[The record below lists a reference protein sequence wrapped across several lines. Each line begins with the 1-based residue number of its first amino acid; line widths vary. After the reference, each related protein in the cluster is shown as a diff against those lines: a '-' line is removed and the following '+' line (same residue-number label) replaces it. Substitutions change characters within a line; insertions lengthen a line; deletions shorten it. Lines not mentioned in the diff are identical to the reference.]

1 MDEILSYFGL
11 VAELSVGIIA
21 FQVIAVSFALTKKDH
36 WNYLDNGRFFAL
48 IVCFAGSLILSI
60 IPFFVELLP
69 DSQGPQDF
77 AQPRPQEHAGNVP
90 HRALSEPEW
99 IHQIFDQ
106 APGSSFLPL
115 PFDNSL
121 NRKPERS
128 TREEEFRFPG

>member
-1 MDEILSYFGL
+1 MIDKPGTLLQFGKHCSPHNPAMKESYL
-11 VAELSVGIIA
+11 L
-21 FQVIAVSFALTKKDH
+21 
-36 WNYLDNGRFFAL
+36 
-48 IVCFAGSLILSI
+48 
-60 IPFFVELLP
+60 IPFFAELLL

-77 AQPRPQEHAGNVP
+77 AQPLPQEHAGNVP

-106 APGSSFLPL
+106 APGSSFLTL

-121 NRKPERS
+121 NRKLERS

>member
-1 MDEILSYFGL
+1 MIDKPGTPLRFGKCCSPHNPAMKESY
-11 VAELSVGIIA
+11 
-21 FQVIAVSFALTKKDH
+21 
-36 WNYLDNGRFFAL
+36 RL
-48 IVCFAGSLILSI
+48 IRI
-60 IPFFVELLP
+60 FVELLP

-77 AQPRPQEHAGNVP
+77 AQPLPQEHAGNVL
-90 HRALSEPEW
+90 HRELSEPEW

-128 TREEEFRFPG
+128 TREEEFRFHG